1 VPDNGRCQVKDRAQL
16 KTEVLYGIHPVKEA
30 LAAGRREIFE
40 VCLATGKGSPRG
52 DALRQAAESRGVS
65 VREVLPAQLTSM
77 AGTESHQG
85 VAARVSVF
93 ACEDLADVWPPA
105 GGTGPELL
113 LALDSIQD
121 PHNLGALL
129 RTALCAGVQAVIVP
143 KDRSAPPT
151 PAVSRVSAGALE
163 HTRLVQ
169 VTNLVRSLEL
179 VKARGP
185 WVAGLEREARAT
197 VFSTDWTM
205 PLVLVVGGEGKGMR
219 PLVTKTCDLL
229 VSIPQAG
236 PLDSLNA
243 SVAAAV
249 TLYEIFRQRQ
259 AADRQRLIGD
269 RPDGRGLR

>member
-1 VPDNGRCQVKDRAQL
+1 M

-40 VCLATGKGSPRG
+40 VCLAAGKGSPRG
-52 DALRQAAESRGVS
+52 DALRREAESRGVP

-85 VAARVSVF
+85 FAARVSAF
-93 ACEDLADVWPPA
+93 ACEDLAVLPPA
-105 GGTGPELL
+105 GAGPELF

-121 PHNLGALL
+121 PHNLGAVL

-151 PAVSRVSAGALE
+151 PAVSRISAGALE

-179 VKARGP
+179 VKARGL
-185 WVAGLEREARAT
+185 WVAGLERQARAT

-259 AADRQRLIGD
+259 AADRQQLKGD
-269 RPDGRGLR
+269 RSDDRGF

>member
-1 VPDNGRCQVKDRAQL
+1 M

-30 LAAGRREIFE
+30 LAAGRREIYE
-40 VCLATGKGSPRG
+40 LCVTAGKGSPRG
-52 DALRQAAESRGVS
+52 DALRGEAESRGVP
-65 VREVLPAQLTSM
+65 VREVLPAQLASM

-85 VAARVSVF
+85 FAARVSAFV
-93 ACEDLADVWPPA
+93 CEDLAAVLPPPA
-105 GGTGPELL
+105 GGPALL

-121 PHNLGALL
+121 PHNLGAVL
-129 RTALCAGVQAVIVP
+129 RSALCAGVQAVIVP

-151 PAVSRVSAGALE
+151 PAVSRISAGALE

-169 VTNLVRSLEL
+169 VTNLVRSLKL
-179 VKARGP
+179 LKARGP
-185 WVAGLEREARAT
+185 WVAGLEREAQAT

-249 TLYEIFRQRQ
+249 ALYEIFRQRQ
-259 AADRQRLIGD
+259 AADRQGLKGD
-269 RPDGRGLR
+269 RSDGRGVR

>member
-1 VPDNGRCQVKDRAQL
+1 VP
-16 KTEVLYGIHPVKEA
+16 
-30 LAAGRREIFE
+30 
-40 VCLATGKGSPRG
+40 
-52 DALRQAAESRGVS
+52 
-65 VREVLPAQLTSM
+65 VREVLPSQLASM

-85 VAARVSVF
+85 FAARVSPF
-93 ACEDLADVWPPA
+93 ACEDLADVLPPA
-105 GGTGPELL
+105 GGAGSELL

-121 PHNLGALL
+121 PHNFGALL

-179 VKARGP
+179 VKTRGP
-185 WVAGLEREARAT
+185 WVAGLAREARAT

-205 PLVLVVGGEGKGMR
+205 PLVLVIGGEGKGMR
-219 PLVTKTCDLL
+219 PLVKKACDLL

-249 TLYEIFRQRQ
+249 TLYEVFRQRQ
-259 AADRQRLIGD
+259 AADRQ
-269 RPDGRGLR
+269 

>member
-1 VPDNGRCQVKDRAQL
+1 M
-16 KTEVLYGIHPVKEA
+16 KTEVLYGIHPVREA
-30 LAAGRREIFE
+30 LAAARREICE
-40 VCLATGKGSPRG
+40 VCLATGKASPRG
-52 DALRQAAESRGVS
+52 EALRRQAASRQVP
-65 VREVLPAQLTSM
+65 VREVSAAQLSSM
-77 AGTESHQG
+77 AGTGSHQG

-93 ACEDLADVWPPA
+93 ACEDLAAVLPPA
-105 GGTGPELL
+105 GGAGPEVF

-121 PHNLGALL
+121 PHNFGALL

-143 KDRSAPPT
+143 QDRCAPPT

-169 VTNLVRSLEL
+169 VTNLVRSLEF
-179 VKARGP
+179 VKARGL
-185 WVAGLEREARAT
+185 WVAGLERQAPAT
-197 VFSTDWTM
+197 VFSTDWRM

-219 PLVTKTCDLL
+219 PLVAKTCDLL

-249 TLYEIFRQRQ
+249 SLYEIFRQRQ
-259 AADRQRLIGD
+259 AADRQRSKGD
-269 RPDGRGLR
+269 RPDGRGHR

>member
-1 VPDNGRCQVKDRAQL
+1 L

-40 VCLATGKGSPRG
+40 LCWATGKSSPRG
-52 DALRQAAESRGVS
+52 EALRREAASRGVP

-85 VAARVSVF
+85 FAARVSAF
-93 ACEDLADVWPPA
+93 ACEDLAAVWPPPA
-105 GGTGPELL
+105 GGAGPELL

-129 RTALCAGVQAVIVP
+129 RSALCAGVQAVIVP

-151 PAVSRVSAGALE
+151 PAVSRISAGALE

-179 VKARGP
+179 VKARGL

-197 VFSTDWTM
+197 VFSTAWTM
-205 PLVLVVGGEGKGMR
+205 PVVLVVGGEGKGMR
-219 PLVTKTCDLL
+219 PLVKKTCDLL

-259 AADRQRLIGD
+259 AADRQGLKGD
-269 RPDGRGLR
+269 RSDGRRVR

>member
-1 VPDNGRCQVKDRAQL
+1 MPDNGRCSAKDRLRL
-16 KTEVLYGIHPVKEA
+16 KTEVLYGIHPVIEA

-40 VCLATGKGSPRG
+40 VCLAAGKGSPRG
-52 DALRQAAESRGVS
+52 DALRQAAESRGVP
-65 VREVLPAQLTSM
+65 VREVLPSQLASM

-85 VAARVSVF
+85 FAARVSPF
-93 ACEDLADVWPPA
+93 ACEDLADVLPPA
-105 GGTGPELL
+105 GGAGPELL

-121 PHNLGALL
+121 PHNFGALL

-179 VKARGP
+179 VKTRGS
-185 WVAGLEREARAT
+185 WVAGLAREARDT

-205 PLVLVVGGEGKGMR
+205 PLVLVIGGEGKGMR
-219 PLVTKTCDLL
+219 PLVKKACDLL

-249 TLYEIFRQRQ
+249 TLYEVFRQRQ
-259 AADRQRLIGD
+259 AADRQ
-269 RPDGRGLR
+269 

>member
-1 VPDNGRCQVKDRAQL
+1 VPENGSCQAKDRTRL

-30 LAAGRREIFE
+30 LAAGRREMFE
-40 VCLATGKGSPRG
+40 VCLVAGKGSPRG
-52 DALRQAAESRGVS
+52 DALRQEAEIRRIP
-65 VREVLPAQLTSM
+65 VREVLPAQLSSM

-93 ACEDLADVWPPA
+93 ACEDLADLPPA
-105 GGTGPELL
+105 GSSGPELF

-121 PHNLGALL
+121 PHNFGALL

-179 VKARGP
+179 LKARGL
-185 WVAGLEREARAT
+185 WVAGLERQARAT

-219 PLVTKTCDLL
+219 PLVTKTCDLR

-259 AADRQRLIGD
+259 AADRPRLKDD
-269 RPDGRGLR
+269 RSEGRGFQ